1 MYVCIKKQTRGRSIC
16 IDKRAVNP
24 SGVKVLDLW
33 RIRKNIN
40 AKTMFLNLKVVFKIQ
55 FRFKTFIQIISV

>member
-40 AKTMFLNLKVVFKIQ
+40 AKTMFLNLFSRFNSGLKLLLRL
-55 FRFKTFIQIISV
+55 FRYN